1 MRNVDPIARGACV
14 SRLTGFAGAGGAARI
29 VARAVRR
36 VPSRVRPLVVL
47 GVFAVAACK
56 SPPPP
61 PPPPPTVVRINVNA
75 LDKVNP
81 DHTGRPSPVLVR
93 VYELKATAAF
103 DSADFFTLYGRDQAT
118 LGADLN
124 AKNEFLLKPGDSQS
138 VEQTVQP
145 GTKFVAVVAAY
156 RDIERSRW
164 RATVP
169 VPPNQTTV
177 LTVRVDRADV
187 SIAAQRAPAPPP
199 KPAK

>member
-1 MRNVDPIARGACV
+1 MRNVDPISRRACA
-14 SRLTGFAGAGGAARI
+14 SRLAVIKGAGGAI
-29 VARAVRR
+29 VVAG
-36 VPSRVRPLVVL
+36 VL
-47 GVFAVAACK
+47 AVAACK
-56 SPPPP
+56 SAPPP
-61 PPPPPTVVRINVNA
+61 PPPPPTIVRISVNA
-75 LDKVNP
+75 LGQVNP

-103 DSADFFTLYGRDQAT
+103 DSADFFTLYGKDQAT

-138 VEQTVQP
+138 VEQVVQP
-145 GTKFVAVVAAY
+145 GTKFVAVMAAY

-177 LTVRVDRADV
+177 VSVRVDRADV
-187 SIAAQRAPAPPP
+187 SIATQRAPSPPP
-199 KPAK
+199 KPGK